1 LLYCE
6 ASFLGGIMRTFA
18 CVAIMLVTVA
28 LSVPFAGTAF
38 AQAGSTG
45 GTLGNTD
52 KSISGDRE
60 APRHE
65 REEPRKKA
73 APKEASHTASG
84 SSCGNIVGTWKW
96 YFGLS
101 QTTYLA
107 DGTSRNTFGTTGTWQ
122 CAGNA
127 ISGEWSNGSV
137 KEHYVLSPDGDILF
151 VHSSWG
157 GGVSF
162 AATREGH

>member
-1 LLYCE
+1 MRAVTGATILL
-6 ASFLGGIMRTFA
+6 F
-18 CVAIMLVTVA
+18 TVA
-28 LSVPFAGTAF
+28 VSAPFAGTAF

-60 APRHE
+60 QPR
-65 REEPRKKA
+65 REEPRKRVT
-73 APKEASHTASG
+73 PKESNHTASG
-84 SSCGNIVGTWKW
+84 SSCRNIVGTWKW
-96 YFGLS
+96 YLGLG

-107 DGTSRNTFGTTGTWQ
+107 DGTSRSTFGTTGTWQ

-127 ISGEWSNGSV
+127 ISGEWSNGSI
-137 KEHYVLSPDGDILF
+137 KEHYVLSPDGDTLF
-151 VHSSWG
+151 VHSSWN

-162 AATREGH
+162 TATREGH

>member
-1 LLYCE
+1 MKKWIILVP
-6 ASFLGGIMRTFA
+6 LGI
-18 CVAIMLVTVA
+18 A
-28 LSVPFAGTAF
+28 LSATGASGAF

-45 GTLGNTD
+45 GTIGKTD

-60 APRHE
+60 EPRHE
-65 REEPRKKA
+65 RAEPRKKP
-73 APKEASHTASG
+73 APKETSHTASG
-84 SSCGNIVGTWKW
+84 SSCRNIVGTWKW
-96 YFGLS
+96 YLGLS

-107 DGTSRNTFGTTGTWQ
+107 DGTSRSTFGTTGTWQ
-122 CAGNA
+122 CAGNG
-127 ISGEWSNGSV
+127 ISGEWSNGSI

-151 VHSSWG
+151 VRSSWN